1 LNQLDSTL
9 TARLRE
15 IVVSDRVTEAELRDA
30 AEQGEGWARTLE
42 AQVASAEQR
51 LAQLSGEDNA
61 SVAELAAALRDVESL
76 RPELGE
82 VRDLL
87 AALDIRAHRL
97 RAEWLQAA
105 QNS

>member
-1 LNQLDSTL
+1 LNELDSTL

-15 IVVSDRVTEAELRDA
+15 VVVSDRVTEAELRDA
-30 AEQGEGWARTLE
+30 AEQGSGWVRALEGR
-42 AQVASAEQR
+42 VAAAEER

-61 SVAELAAALRDVESL
+61 SIAALASALRDVESL
-76 RPELGE
+76 RPELDE

-87 AALDIRAHRL
+87 AALEARAHRL